1 MHKEGYYSS
10 GEFAKKANVTV
21 RTIRYYDKQN
31 ILKPS
36 LLTEDGVRFYTDS
49 DFTRLQQIL
58 LFKYL
63 GFSLEDIRNMTI
75 GDSDYNILLNSLNLQ
90 FKLIQDKIA
99 QMELV
104 KNAIEDTIDTFKNNK
119 SVDWSNML
127 SLIHLTN
134 MESTLK
140 TQYLNAGNIT
150 ARINLHAEYSV
161 NKQGWFNWIYEQS
174 NIQTGQRILEIGCGD
189 GRLWVD
195 NKNNV
200 RELSGLQ
207 VFLSDISDGMVNDA
221 RRNIEAEYASE
232 NGADSTAHKNKVIML
247 TDFKDSMNFEMLKE
261 ELDDASLQGTDPYLG
276 NIVMTANYILGRK
289 KSELAGEDEDLYIP
303 ASGAL
308 AGRMSNTEETVI
320 AQAAAGKRYGTLDNV
335 KGARMDL
342 RKSEIAALIDLGVI
356 PMVEED
362 GRTMAFSNHTLYNGA
377 SKGLQEYSIVR
388 VFDWIGKVF
397 ENYCNDHA
405 MEIWTPAIKS
415 EITQDI
421 HSFLSDYKGPGGII
435 EKYTNLKVDQD
446 PKTKDI
452 SINVEITPYFAAQN
466 FFIELTGRN
475 SAAGV
480 DWEQS
485 TKNA

>member
-1 MHKEGYYSS
+1 MAVEEHNLASS
-10 GEFAKKANVTV
+10 
-21 RTIRYYDKQN
+21 
-31 ILKPS
+31 S
-36 LLTEDGVRFYTDS
+36 DG
-49 DFTRLQQIL
+49 
-58 LFKYL
+58 
-63 GFSLEDIRNMTI
+63 
-75 GDSDYNILLNSLNLQ
+75 
-90 FKLIQDKIA
+90 
-99 QMELV
+99 MELQERQTV
-104 KNAIEDTIDTFKNNK
+104 ANPVELLQK
-119 SVDWSNML
+119 S
-127 SLIHLTN
+127 
-134 MESTLK
+134 
-140 TQYLNAGNIT
+140 
-150 ARINLHAEYSV
+150 
-161 NKQGWFNWIYEQS
+161 
-174 NIQTGQRILEIGCGD
+174 
-189 GRLWVD
+189 
-195 NKNNV
+195 
-200 RELSGLQ
+200 LSGLDKFGGFQ
-207 VFLSDISDGMVNDA
+207 LLKGLIKGIENMDPRRKAIKNVFLNDSAYEDA
-221 RRNIEAEYASE
+221 RNRLKNELSLWVEILESGGKDPMEIVDSCKEECQKAERNLSE
-232 NGADSTAHKNKVIML
+232 NLFCIHDEIRNLETTYRSLDAFFANAGQGKVDCITLMNVNKEELGDHDSEDTQAVRDELERYFDRLNLKNNYSMLVVPGYLGDAETVRMWAQTAYRNKVIML

-289 KSELAGEDEDLYIP
+289 KSELAGEDEDLFIP

-421 HSFLSDYKGPGGII
+421 HSFLSDYKGPDGII

-475 SAAGV
+475 TAAGV
-480 DWEQS
+480 DWEQN

>member
-1 MHKEGYYSS
+1 MAVEEQKLASS
-10 GEFAKKANVTV
+10 
-21 RTIRYYDKQN
+21 
-31 ILKPS
+31 P
-36 LLTEDGVRFYTDS
+36 DG
-49 DFTRLQQIL
+49 
-58 LFKYL
+58 
-63 GFSLEDIRNMTI
+63 
-75 GDSDYNILLNSLNLQ
+75 
-90 FKLIQDKIA
+90 
-99 QMELV
+99 MELQERQTV
-104 KNAIEDTIDTFKNNK
+104 ANPAELLQK
-119 SVDWSNML
+119 S
-127 SLIHLTN
+127 
-134 MESTLK
+134 
-140 TQYLNAGNIT
+140 
-150 ARINLHAEYSV
+150 
-161 NKQGWFNWIYEQS
+161 
-174 NIQTGQRILEIGCGD
+174 
-189 GRLWVD
+189 
-195 NKNNV
+195 
-200 RELSGLQ
+200 LSGLDKFGGFQ
-207 VFLSDISDGMVNDA
+207 LLKGLIKGVENMDPRRKAIKNVFLNDSAYEDA
-221 RRNIEAEYASE
+221 RNRLKNELSLWVEILESGGKDPMEIVDSCKEKCQKAERNLSE
-232 NGADSTAHKNKVIML
+232 NLFCIHDEIRNLEITYRSLDAFFANAGQGKVDCITLMNVNKEELGDHDSEDTQAVRDELERYFDRLNLKNNYSMLVVPGYLGDAETVRMWAQTAYKNKVIML

>member
-1 MHKEGYYSS
+1 MAAEEQKLASS
-10 GEFAKKANVTV
+10 SEELELQE
-21 RTIRYYDKQN
+21 KQAAEN
-31 ILKPS
+31 PAE
-36 LLTEDGVRFYTDS
+36 LL
-49 DFTRLQQIL
+49 Q
-58 LFKYL
+58 
-63 GFSLEDIRNMTI
+63 
-75 GDSDYNILLNSLNLQ
+75 
-90 FKLIQDKIA
+90 
-99 QMELV
+99 
-104 KNAIEDTIDTFKNNK
+104 K
-119 SVDWSNML
+119 S
-127 SLIHLTN
+127 
-134 MESTLK
+134 
-140 TQYLNAGNIT
+140 
-150 ARINLHAEYSV
+150 
-161 NKQGWFNWIYEQS
+161 
-174 NIQTGQRILEIGCGD
+174 
-189 GRLWVD
+189 
-195 NKNNV
+195 
-200 RELSGLQ
+200 LSGLDKFGGFQ
-207 VFLSDISDGMVNDA
+207 LLKGFVKGVENMDPRRKAIKNVFLNDSAYEDA
-221 RRNIEAEYASE
+221 RNRLKNELSLWVEILESGGKDPMEIVDSCKEECQKAERNLSE
-232 NGADSTAHKNKVIML
+232 NLLCIHDKIRNLETTYRSLDAFFANAGQGKVDCITLMNVNKEELGDHDSEDAQAVRDELERYFDRLNLKNNYSMLVVPGYLGDAETVRMWAQTAYRNKVIML

-276 NIVMTANYILGRK
+276 NIVMTVNYILGRK

-475 SAAGV
+475 TAAGV
-480 DWEQS
+480 DWEQN

>member
-1 MHKEGYYSS
+1 MAVEEQNLASS
-10 GEFAKKANVTV
+10 SAG
-21 RTIRYYDKQN
+21 
-31 ILKPS
+31 
-36 LLTEDGVRFYTDS
+36 
-49 DFTRLQQIL
+49 
-58 LFKYL
+58 
-63 GFSLEDIRNMTI
+63 
-75 GDSDYNILLNSLNLQ
+75 
-90 FKLIQDKIA
+90 
-99 QMELV
+99 MELQERQTV
-104 KNAIEDTIDTFKNNK
+104 ANPAELLQK
-119 SVDWSNML
+119 S
-127 SLIHLTN
+127 
-134 MESTLK
+134 
-140 TQYLNAGNIT
+140 
-150 ARINLHAEYSV
+150 
-161 NKQGWFNWIYEQS
+161 
-174 NIQTGQRILEIGCGD
+174 
-189 GRLWVD
+189 
-195 NKNNV
+195 
-200 RELSGLQ
+200 LSGLDKFGGFQ
-207 VFLSDISDGMVNDA
+207 LLKGLIKGVENMDPRRKAIKNVFLNDSAYEDA
-221 RRNIEAEYASE
+221 RNRLKNELSLWVEILESGGKDPMEIVDSCKEECQKAERNLSE
-232 NGADSTAHKNKVIML
+232 NLFCIHDEIRNLETTYRSLDAFFANAGQGKVDCITLMNVNMEELGDHDSEDTQAVRDELERYFDRLNLKNNYSMLVVPGYLGDAETVRMWAQTAYRNKVIML

-475 SAAGV
+475 TAAGV
-480 DWEQS
+480 DWEQN

>member
-1 MHKEGYYSS
+1 MAVE
-10 GEFAKKANVTV
+10 E
-21 RTIRYYDKQN
+21 Q
-31 ILKPS
+31 
-36 LLTEDGVRFYTDS
+36 
-49 DFTRLQQIL
+49 
-58 LFKYL
+58 
-63 GFSLEDIRNMTI
+63 
-75 GDSDYNILLNSLNLQ
+75 
-90 FKLIQDKIA
+90 KIA
-99 QMELV
+99 SSTETLELKEKQSV
-104 KNAIEDTIDTFKNNK
+104 VNPAELLQK
-119 SVDWSNML
+119 S
-127 SLIHLTN
+127 
-134 MESTLK
+134 
-140 TQYLNAGNIT
+140 
-150 ARINLHAEYSV
+150 
-161 NKQGWFNWIYEQS
+161 
-174 NIQTGQRILEIGCGD
+174 
-189 GRLWVD
+189 
-195 NKNNV
+195 
-200 RELSGLQ
+200 LSGLDKFGGFQ
-207 VFLSDISDGMVNDA
+207 LLKGLIKGVENLDPRRKAIKNVFLNDSAYEDA
-221 RRNIEAEYASE
+221 RNRLKNELSLWVEILESGGKDPMEIVDSCKEECQKAERNLSE
-232 NGADSTAHKNKVIML
+232 NLFCIHDEIRNLEITYRSLDAFFANAGQGKIDCVTLMNVNREELGDHDSEDTLAVRDELERYFDRLNLKNNYSMLVVPGYLGDAETVRMWAQTAYRNKVIML

-475 SAAGV
+475 TAVGV
-480 DWEQS
+480 DWEQN

>member
-1 MHKEGYYSS
+1 MAVEEQKLASS
-10 GEFAKKANVTV
+10 
-21 RTIRYYDKQN
+21 
-31 ILKPS
+31 S
-36 LLTEDGVRFYTDS
+36 DG
-49 DFTRLQQIL
+49 
-58 LFKYL
+58 
-63 GFSLEDIRNMTI
+63 
-75 GDSDYNILLNSLNLQ
+75 
-90 FKLIQDKIA
+90 
-99 QMELV
+99 MELQERQTV
-104 KNAIEDTIDTFKNNK
+104 ANPAELLQK
-119 SVDWSNML
+119 S
-127 SLIHLTN
+127 
-134 MESTLK
+134 
-140 TQYLNAGNIT
+140 
-150 ARINLHAEYSV
+150 
-161 NKQGWFNWIYEQS
+161 
-174 NIQTGQRILEIGCGD
+174 
-189 GRLWVD
+189 
-195 NKNNV
+195 
-200 RELSGLQ
+200 LSGLDKFGGFQ
-207 VFLSDISDGMVNDA
+207 LLKGLIKGVENMDSRRKAIKNVFLNDSAYEDA
-221 RRNIEAEYASE
+221 RNRLKNELSLWVEILESGGKDPMEIVDSCKEECQKAERNLSE
-232 NGADSTAHKNKVIML
+232 NLFCIHDEIRNLETTYRSLDAFFANAGQGKVDCITLMNVNKEELGDHDSEDTQAVRDELERYFDRLNLKNNYSMLVVPGYLGDAETVRMWAQTAYRNKVIML

-289 KSELAGEDEDLYIP
+289 RSELAGEDEDLYIP

>member
-1 MHKEGYYSS
+1 MAVEEQKLASS
-10 GEFAKKANVTV
+10 F
-21 RTIRYYDKQN
+21 
-31 ILKPS
+31 
-36 LLTEDGVRFYTDS
+36 DG
-49 DFTRLQQIL
+49 
-58 LFKYL
+58 
-63 GFSLEDIRNMTI
+63 
-75 GDSDYNILLNSLNLQ
+75 
-90 FKLIQDKIA
+90 
-99 QMELV
+99 MELQERQTV
-104 KNAIEDTIDTFKNNK
+104 ANPAELLQK
-119 SVDWSNML
+119 S
-127 SLIHLTN
+127 
-134 MESTLK
+134 
-140 TQYLNAGNIT
+140 
-150 ARINLHAEYSV
+150 
-161 NKQGWFNWIYEQS
+161 
-174 NIQTGQRILEIGCGD
+174 
-189 GRLWVD
+189 
-195 NKNNV
+195 
-200 RELSGLQ
+200 LSGLDKFGGFQ
-207 VFLSDISDGMVNDA
+207 LLKGLIKGVENMDPRRKAIKNVFLNDNAYEDA
-221 RRNIEAEYASE
+221 RNRLKNDLSLWVEILESGGKDPMEIVDSCKEECQKAERNLSE
-232 NGADSTAHKNKVIML
+232 NLFCIHDEIRNLETTYRSLDAFFANAGQGKVDCITLMNVNKEELGDHDSEDTQAIRDELERYFDRLNLKNNYSMLVVPGYLGDAETVRMWAQTAYKNKVIML

-452 SINVEITPYFAAQN
+452 SVNVEITPYFAAQN

-480 DWEQS
+480 DWEQN

>member
-1 MHKEGYYSS
+1 MAVEEQNLASS
-10 GEFAKKANVTV
+10 
-21 RTIRYYDKQN
+21 
-31 ILKPS
+31 S
-36 LLTEDGVRFYTDS
+36 DG
-49 DFTRLQQIL
+49 
-58 LFKYL
+58 
-63 GFSLEDIRNMTI
+63 
-75 GDSDYNILLNSLNLQ
+75 
-90 FKLIQDKIA
+90 
-99 QMELV
+99 MELQERQTV
-104 KNAIEDTIDTFKNNK
+104 ANPAELLQK
-119 SVDWSNML
+119 S
-127 SLIHLTN
+127 
-134 MESTLK
+134 
-140 TQYLNAGNIT
+140 
-150 ARINLHAEYSV
+150 
-161 NKQGWFNWIYEQS
+161 
-174 NIQTGQRILEIGCGD
+174 
-189 GRLWVD
+189 
-195 NKNNV
+195 
-200 RELSGLQ
+200 LSGLDKFGGFQ
-207 VFLSDISDGMVNDA
+207 LLKGLIKGVENMDPRRKAIKNVFLNDSAYEDA
-221 RRNIEAEYASE
+221 RNRLKNELSLWVEILESGGKDPMEIVDSCKEECQKAERNLSE
-232 NGADSTAHKNKVIML
+232 NLFCIHDEIRNLETTYRSLDAFFANAGQGKVDCITLMNVNKEELGDHDSEDTQAVRDELERYFDRLNLKNNYSMLVVPGYLGDAETVRMWAQTAYRNKVIML

-415 EITQDI
+415 DITQDI

-475 SAAGV
+475 TAAGV
-480 DWEQS
+480 DWEQN

>member
-1 MHKEGYYSS
+1 MAVEEQKLASS
-10 GEFAKKANVTV
+10 
-21 RTIRYYDKQN
+21 
-31 ILKPS
+31 S
-36 LLTEDGVRFYTDS
+36 DG
-49 DFTRLQQIL
+49 
-58 LFKYL
+58 
-63 GFSLEDIRNMTI
+63 
-75 GDSDYNILLNSLNLQ
+75 
-90 FKLIQDKIA
+90 
-99 QMELV
+99 MELQERQTV
-104 KNAIEDTIDTFKNNK
+104 ANPAELLQK
-119 SVDWSNML
+119 S
-127 SLIHLTN
+127 
-134 MESTLK
+134 
-140 TQYLNAGNIT
+140 
-150 ARINLHAEYSV
+150 
-161 NKQGWFNWIYEQS
+161 
-174 NIQTGQRILEIGCGD
+174 
-189 GRLWVD
+189 
-195 NKNNV
+195 
-200 RELSGLQ
+200 LSGLDKFGGFQ
-207 VFLSDISDGMVNDA
+207 LLKGLIKGVENMDPRRKAIKNVFLNDSAYEDA
-221 RRNIEAEYASE
+221 RNRLKNELSLWVEILESGGKDPIEIVDSCKEECQKAERNLSE
-232 NGADSTAHKNKVIML
+232 NLFCIHDEIRNLETTYRSLDAFFANAGQGKVDCITLMNVNKEELGDHDSEDTQAVRDELERYFDRLNLKNNYSMLVVPGYLGDAETVRMWAQTAYRNKVIML

-475 SAAGV
+475 TAAGV
-480 DWEQS
+480 DWEQN

>member
-1 MHKEGYYSS
+1 MAVEEQKLASS
-10 GEFAKKANVTV
+10 
-21 RTIRYYDKQN
+21 
-31 ILKPS
+31 S
-36 LLTEDGVRFYTDS
+36 DG
-49 DFTRLQQIL
+49 
-58 LFKYL
+58 
-63 GFSLEDIRNMTI
+63 
-75 GDSDYNILLNSLNLQ
+75 
-90 FKLIQDKIA
+90 
-99 QMELV
+99 MELQERQTV
-104 KNAIEDTIDTFKNNK
+104 ANPAELLQK
-119 SVDWSNML
+119 S
-127 SLIHLTN
+127 
-134 MESTLK
+134 
-140 TQYLNAGNIT
+140 
-150 ARINLHAEYSV
+150 
-161 NKQGWFNWIYEQS
+161 
-174 NIQTGQRILEIGCGD
+174 
-189 GRLWVD
+189 
-195 NKNNV
+195 
-200 RELSGLQ
+200 LSGLDKFGGFQ
-207 VFLSDISDGMVNDA
+207 LLKGLIKGVENMDPRRKAIKNVFLNDSAYEDA
-221 RRNIEAEYASE
+221 RNRLKNELSLWVEILESGGKDPMEIVDSCKEECQKAERNLSE
-232 NGADSTAHKNKVIML
+232 NLFCIHDEIRNLETTYRSLDAFFANAEQGKVDCITLMNVNKEELGDHDSEDTQAVRDELERYFDRLNLKNNYSMLVVPGYLGDAETVRMWAQTAYRNKVIML

>member
-1 MHKEGYYSS
+1 MAVEEQNLASS
-10 GEFAKKANVTV
+10 SAG
-21 RTIRYYDKQN
+21 
-31 ILKPS
+31 
-36 LLTEDGVRFYTDS
+36 
-49 DFTRLQQIL
+49 
-58 LFKYL
+58 
-63 GFSLEDIRNMTI
+63 
-75 GDSDYNILLNSLNLQ
+75 
-90 FKLIQDKIA
+90 
-99 QMELV
+99 MELQERQTV
-104 KNAIEDTIDTFKNNK
+104 ANPAELLQK
-119 SVDWSNML
+119 S
-127 SLIHLTN
+127 
-134 MESTLK
+134 
-140 TQYLNAGNIT
+140 
-150 ARINLHAEYSV
+150 
-161 NKQGWFNWIYEQS
+161 
-174 NIQTGQRILEIGCGD
+174 
-189 GRLWVD
+189 
-195 NKNNV
+195 
-200 RELSGLQ
+200 LSGLDKFGGFQ
-207 VFLSDISDGMVNDA
+207 LLKGLIKGVENMDPRRKAIKNVFLNDSAYEDA
-221 RRNIEAEYASE
+221 RNRLKNELSLWVEILESGGKDPMEIVDSCKEECQKAERNLSE
-232 NGADSTAHKNKVIML
+232 NLFCIHDEIRNLETTYRSLDAFFANAGQGKVDCITLMNVNREELGDHDSEDTQAVRDELERYFDRLNLKNNYSMLVVPGYLGDAETVRMWAQTAYRNKVIML

-452 SINVEITPYFAAQN
+452 SINVEITPYFVAQN

-475 SAAGV
+475 TAAGV
-480 DWEQS
+480 DWEQN